1 MSPRPPGSGH
11 QRRPA
16 LGQRPEAGPAWVAP
30 LVGAHLSDAE
40 FSQLGAFVERRCGI
54 RVSESKRTMLE
65 GRLRRR
71 LRHLGLDNF
80 GDYCALV
87 LGGKAEDEV
96 ALMIDE
102 VTTNKTDF
110 FREPQHFNYL
120 TSHAIPALQRE
131 GQRELRCWSSACS
144 SGEEPYTLA
153 MVLSEAALSTPGLR
167 WQILASDI
175 STEMLDRARGATYG
189 EDRIEPVPAPIR
201 KRYLLRRR
209 DGAAQV
215 RIVPQLRDRVRF
227 RQINLLDR
235 DYLLGGPLE
244 VIFCRNVFIYF
255 RKELQAAILE
265 RFCRALIPGGYL
277 FLGHSETIQ
286 GFDVPL
292 VQVAPTI
299 YRKKT

>member
-1 MSPRPPGSGH
+1 LDQLEPTS
-11 QRRPA
+11 
-16 LGQRPEAGPAWVAP
+16 PAWVAP

-54 RVSESKRTMLE
+54 RIPEGKRTMLE

-71 LRHLGLDNF
+71 LRNLGLDNF
-80 GDYCALV
+80 SDYCALV

-110 FREPQHFNYL
+110 FREPQHFIYL
-120 TSHAIPALQRE
+120 TQQAIPALMQSGLNE
-131 GQRELRCWSSACS
+131 VRCWSSACS

-153 MVLSEAALSTPGLR
+153 MVLAEASLLTPGLR

-175 STEMLDRARGATYG
+175 STEMLDLARGATYG
-189 EDRIEPVPAPIR
+189 EERIAPVPEPLR

-209 DGAAQV
+209 DGAALV

-235 DYLLGGPLE
+235 DYLLGGQLE

-255 RKELQAAILE
+255 RKELQAAILD
-265 RFCRALIPGGYL
+265 RFCRALVPGGFL

-299 YRKKT
+299 YRKKS